1 MSLLEGGYISDAFP
15 YTTVISALVKK
26 GRMQEANSYCEL
38 MIQSDSRLDNV
49 CYNTLIHLRCQEGK
63 LDDALE
69 LLNMMEEGG
78 LESDEYT
85 FSILVNGLCKMG
97 QIKAAEKQIWS
108 MEMMGMQSN
117 VVAYNCLIDAL
128 CKSHE
133 VDAAIRVL
141 HSMKLKDD
149 FTYTSLVH
157 GLCKVGRYHMA
168 SKFLRICLHEG
179 NNVLASAKRAVISG
193 LRSAGFKND
202 LRKVRSA
209 LYMARLLRS

>member
-1 MSLLEGGYISDAFP
+1 M
-15 YTTVISALVKK
+15 
-26 GRMQEANSYCEL
+26 
-38 MIQSDSRLDNV
+38 
-49 CYNTLIHLRCQEGK
+49 
-63 LDDALE
+63 DDALE

-97 QIKAAEKQIWS
+97 QIGAAEKQIWS
-108 MEMMGMQSN
+108 MHMMGMKSN

-128 CKSHE
+128 CKSNE

-179 NNVLASAKRAVISG
+179 NNVLASAKRAVIAG
-193 LRSAGFKND
+193 LHSVGFKND
-202 LRKVRSA
+202 LRKVQSA

>member
-1 MSLLEGGYISDAFP
+1 
-15 YTTVISALVKK
+15 
-26 GRMQEANSYCEL
+26 
-38 MIQSDSRLDNV
+38 
-49 CYNTLIHLRCQEGK
+49 
-63 LDDALE
+63 
-69 LLNMMEEGG
+69 MMEEGG

-97 QIKAAEKQIWS
+97 QIKAVKKQIWS
-108 MEMMGMQSN
+108 MHMLGMESN

-128 CKSHE
+128 CKSNE

-179 NNVLASAKRAVISG
+179 NNVLASAKRAVIAR
-193 LRSAGFKND
+193 LRSVGLKND
-202 LRKVRSA
+202 LRKVWSA
-209 LYMARLLRS
+209 LLWLCCCGLSPRKICNV